1 MKQKLLSIFSLLS
14 LFVLSAC
21 TDTAVAIANAPTA
34 FFDGT
39 IERNIVY
46 DPATGQMLDIY
57 TPILAAE
64 EKLPVIVF
72 FYGGRWTK
80 GQKEDF
86 AFVGTALA
94 ENGFVV
100 VIPDHRK
107 YPEVLFP
114 DFVEDGAKAVN
125 WVQNNIS
132 DHGGKA
138 DTLFLSGHSSGAH
151 IASLLVVDERYLEPQ
166 TLQSIKGF
174 AGLAGP
180 YSFTPESED
189 LKIMFGPP
197 SQYPD
202 MQATTFIDGKEPPVL
217 LLYGSDD
224 KSVGL
229 FNLER
234 LEQEIRDNNG
244 QVETIIYPDT
254 GHVEIVGALSWILR
268 SKAPVLE
275 DMTTYFKNIAAT
287 SSTTE

>member
-1 MKQKLLSIFSLLS
+1 MKQKLLSILSLLS

-39 IERNIVY
+39 VERNIIY
-46 DPATGQMLDIY
+46 DQTTEQKLDIY
-57 TPILAAE
+57 TPNSGVKG
-64 EKLPVIVF
+64 KLPVIVF

-94 ENGFVV
+94 EKGFVV

-107 YPEVLFP
+107 YPDVLFP
-114 DFVEDGAKAVN
+114 DFVEDGAEAVN
-125 WVQNNIS
+125 WVHDNIEVYRGNS
-132 DHGGKA
+132 DS
-138 DTLFLSGHSSGAH
+138 LFLAGHSSGAH
-151 IASLLVVDERYLEPQ
+151 IASLLVVDERYLEPA
-166 TLQSIKGF
+166 SHKAIKGF

-197 SQYPD
+197 SQYPQ
-202 MQATTFIDGKEPPVL
+202 MQATSFIDGSEPPIL
-217 LLYGSDD
+217 LLYGSED

-244 QVETIIYPDT
+244 QVETIIYPDV
-254 GHVEIVGALSWILR
+254 GHVEIVGAMSWVLK
-268 SKAPVLE
+268 SKAPVL
-275 DMTTYFKNIAAT
+275 DDVTAYFQQLASSPAA
-287 SSTTE
+287 E